1 VNASIN
7 PASSSGWVTEI
18 ASLHKA
24 HLLNQAYALTKT
36 PSQCKGC
43 AEALGHALPPT
54 CMRDVVAMNVLT
66 TEVRCL
72 CLERSLESRLTQRRH
87 TAVSLLVIDT
97 EGYDLKVLQS
107 YPFGTVP
114 TWRVQFETKHLSRED
129 RVATHQLLSQHGY
142 LPLAQNHDDETWH
155 HPKSN
160 ETFATGTE
168 GASLQQ
174 AHASGTASPWRQ
186 LEQRQRE
193 HVESRRRAPI

>member
-1 VNASIN
+1 MI
-7 PASSSGWVTEI
+7 
-18 ASLHKA
+18 
-24 HLLNQAYALTKT
+24 LNGTIPYFDDLT
-36 PSQCKGC
+36 
-43 AEALGHALPPT
+43 A
-54 CMRDVVAMNVLT
+54 
-66 TEVRCL
+66 
-72 CLERSLESRLTQRRH
+72 H
-87 TAVSLLVIDT
+87 TAVHALSTSTSRPAQRTPSPIFVRSSHGEHCT
-97 EGYDLKVLQS
+97 VWYRYDLKVLQS

>member
-1 VNASIN
+1 VDLLNRSNFGSSHADGRCVNASIN

-97 EGYDLKVLQS
+97 EGYGLTL
-107 YPFGTVP
+107 TTTP
-114 TWRVQFETKHLSRED
+114 TLTCS
-129 RVATHQLLSQHGY
+129 
-142 LPLAQNHDDETWH
+142 
-155 HPKSN
+155 
-160 ETFATGTE
+160 
-168 GASLQQ
+168 
-174 AHASGTASPWRQ
+174 
-186 LEQRQRE
+186 
-193 HVESRRRAPI
+193 